1 MRMLRVSFALV
12 LGHTMYHV
20 PLWLYVILLF
30 LAYLVPYMFC
40 CLVFFGSVVCGA
52 VLGMPQRFFDAIAFG
67 CMRDFVPSETII
79 K

>member
-1 MRMLRVSFALV
+1 
-12 LGHTMYHV
+12 MYHV
-20 PLWLYVILLF
+20 PFMVLCDLAM
-30 LAYLVPYMFC
+30 LAYLVRFLC
-40 CLVFFGSVVCGA
+40 CLFFFGSVVCGA